1 MNADDF
7 APFARII
14 LRYFGGALI
23 SAGVAVSPST
33 LSDPDVVQIACIVM
47 GALCTALSE
56 GWYYFAKKR
65 GWNC

>member
-1 MNADDF
+1 MTTDDF

-33 LSDPDVVQIACIVM
+33 LTDPDVVQIVCIVG
-47 GALCTALSE
+47 GALVTALSE
-56 GWYYFAKKR
+56 GWYYYAKKH
-65 GWNC
+65 GWSV